1 MDKIYIPERFKGRT
15 GYHIFV
21 DRFCRAG
28 PEIPYVEGRRI
39 KQWND
44 TMPDWWPDQD
54 GEYRNEYYYG
64 GNLQGIIKKLDY
76 FEKLGIDLLYLS
88 PISMTKANHHY
99 DVGDQRIIDPYIG
112 DWNDFIMLCFEAH
125 ERNMLVSV
133 DLVFN
138 HMGAWSN
145 IFQKALNGDDK
156 YRAWFEWDGYG
167 NPVYWYGFKDMPQ
180 CNKLNPDYQEYCCS
194 VIQKYLESGVDCIRL
209 DLGETL
215 PKEFLDR
222 IKEKARSI
230 NREALIVSEMWDFA
244 INRGNPQIY
253 DGQVDSVMN
262 YPFTDAIHRWI
273 RYGNYLHYNAYT
285 RNIAK
290 YPLEVQDVL
299 WNHIDTHDTPRS
311 LNMLQGRGMLE
322 NPYQGQIWNIEEP
335 WRGYNSFD
343 TFSFR
348 KWEFENDCCLN
359 WESINKLKLV
369 ALAQYMSKGI
379 PMTFYGT
386 EVGLSGYKDP
396 FNRKPYPWG
405 NENYELWKFY
415 IEIGHLRKSLKNILS
430 DGDMQNYANEQIL
443 EITRRSEYGIAVT
456 VINRTNSEQFIGAE
470 IPNSRVI
477 FSLNGSDARV
487 LKPYGA
493 IVYTI
498 ATRSIIL

>member
-1 MDKIYIPERFKGRT
+1 MDKIYIPKRFKGRT

-28 PEIPYVEGRRI
+28 PTIPYVEGRRI

-54 GEYRNEYYYG
+54 GEYRNEYFYG
-64 GNLQGIIKKLDY
+64 GNLKGIIQKLDY
-76 FEKLGIDLLYLS
+76 LEKLGINLLYLS

-112 DWNDFIMLCFEAH
+112 DWNDFIRLCFEAH
-125 ERNMLVSV
+125 LRKMLVAV
-133 DLVFN
+133 DIVFN
-138 HMGAWSN
+138 HMGAWSEF
-145 IFQKALNGDDK
+145 FQRALAGDEK
-156 YRAWFEWDGYG
+156 YRDWFEWDYNG

-180 CNKLNPDYQEYCCS
+180 CNKFNPDYQEYCCS
-194 VIQKYLESGVDCIRL
+194 VVQKYIENGADCIRL
-209 DLGETL
+209 DLGEIL
-215 PKEFLDR
+215 PKEFLVK

-230 NREALIVSEMWDFA
+230 NPEVLIVSEMWDFA

-262 YPFTDAIHRWI
+262 YPFTDAIHRWV
-273 RYGNYLHYNAYT
+273 RYGNYLHYGAYT

-299 WNHIDTHDTPRS
+299 WNHLDTHDTPRA

-322 NPYQGQIWNIEEP
+322 NPYQGQIWNIEDP

-343 TFSFR
+343 TFGFR
-348 KWEFENDCCLN
+348 KWESENDYCLN
-359 WESINKLKLV
+359 WEAINRLKL
-369 ALAQYMSKGI
+369 ATLAQYMSKGI

-386 EVGLSGYKDP
+386 EAGISGNKDP

-405 NENYELWKFY
+405 NENLELLEYY
-415 IEIGHLRKSLKNILS
+415 IQLGHLRKSLKNILS
-430 DGDMQNYANEQIL
+430 DGDMQTYINEQIF
-443 EITRRSEYGIAVT
+443 EITRRSKYGIAVA
-456 VINRTNSEQFIGAE
+456 VMNRTNSEQYIGVN
-470 IPNSRVI
+470 IPNSKVI
-477 FSLNGSDARV
+477 FSLNGSDSRV

-493 IVYTI
+493 IVYTV
-498 ATRSIIL
+498 TTWTIIY